1 MGIVGI
7 GVGGRL
13 ARKKCN
19 GWRIVAALALCHPS
33 LLHISCSPPTTWG
46 RNKHRDQCWVEKL
59 GGEKNPEERGLVG
72 PFPLAWDGGR
82 DREER
87 AAIVQIVQIVEGKQ
101 ELGEEGR
108 GGCTMQYNLVESAE
122 ERDIL
127 CSSSSSSSSL
137 DASSCRSVPD
147 AITSLPARS
156 STQHQEE
163 EDQLF
168 CSGGS
173 SFKMRDFARI
183 LKLLFRFSE
192 PEVN

>member
-1 MGIVGI
+1 
-7 GVGGRL
+7 
-13 ARKKCN
+13 
-19 GWRIVAALALCHPS
+19 
-33 LLHISCSPPTTWG
+33 
-46 RNKHRDQCWVEKL
+46 
-59 GGEKNPEERGLVG
+59 
-72 PFPLAWDGGR
+72 
-82 DREER
+82 
-87 AAIVQIVQIVEGKQ
+87 
-101 ELGEEGR
+101 
-108 GGCTMQYNLVESAE
+108 MQYNLVESAE

-127 CSSSSSSSSL
+127 CSGGSSSSL

-156 STQHQEE
+156 STQHREEE

-173 SFKMRDFARI
+173 SFEMRDFARI